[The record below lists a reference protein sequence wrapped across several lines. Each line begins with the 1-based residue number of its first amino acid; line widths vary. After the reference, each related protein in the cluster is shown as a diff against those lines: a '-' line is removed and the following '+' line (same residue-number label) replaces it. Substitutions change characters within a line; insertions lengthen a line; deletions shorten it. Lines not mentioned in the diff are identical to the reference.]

1 MNSILNNQ
9 RWNNQLQNQQYRPS
23 FNEFASWMTPEKA
36 KMQVESMLQNG
47 QLTQQQ
53 FENAKNIVNSILS
66 K

>member
-1 MNSILNNQ
+1 
-9 RWNNQLQNQQYRPS
+9 
-23 FNEFASWMTPEKA
+23 MTPEKA